1 MVRTREVPD
10 HIFEKLIGALVCES
24 ATALLAQR
32 ARGASLHA
40 GEAFGSVLAW
50 LWETSS
56 DDVVPYV
63 ADLIA
68 QARYHAPGADATV
81 SLEEVLAAIGR
92 AAATLSPAESAAML
106 ACLRAGLPAY
116 L

>member
-10 HIFEKLIGALVCES
+10 HIFEKLMGAVICES
-24 ATALLAQR
+24 ATALLDQR
-32 ARGASLHA
+32 ARGATPHA
-40 GEAFGSVLAW
+40 GDAFGRVLAW

-68 QARYHAPGADATV
+68 QARYHAPGADAGV
-81 SLEEVLAAIGR
+81 SMDEVLTAVSR
-92 AAATLSPAESAAML
+92 AAAPMPSPESAAML

>member
-10 HIFEKLIGALVCES
+10 PIFERLIGALICES
-24 ATALLAQR
+24 AAALLAQR
-32 ARGASLHA
+32 SRGAALHA
-40 GEAFGSVLAW
+40 GEAFGRVLAW
-50 LWETSS
+50 LWETTS

-63 ADLIA
+63 ADLTA
-68 QARYHAPGADATV
+68 QVRYHAPGADADV
-81 SLEEVLAAIGR
+81 SLEDVLAAIGR
-92 AAATLSPAESAAML
+92 AAAPMPPAEGAAML